1 MARLAHPRKWVN
13 IGGRGCEGASSD
25 KPLAMVVEPLGAS
38 LTLAHILGAGFALY
52 PSDAALVAGN
62 VLILSSSVDC
72 SGRGRIGKH
81 YLLESRHSV
90 RCDGG
95 RLG

>member
-1 MARLAHPRKWVN
+1 MARFAHPCKWVN
-13 IGGRGCEGASSD
+13 IGGRGCERVSSD
-25 KPLAMVVEPLGAS
+25 KPLAMIVEPQWAS
-38 LTLAHILGAGFALY
+38 LALAHILGAGFAIY
-52 PSDAALVAGN
+52 PSDAALVTGD